1 MSKTTRLEK
10 LWEKMADIRRD
21 MEICESAC
29 EDSIAK
35 SQIAQAWAD
44 IAASRDYIKR
54 AINTLKR
61 KEELNV

>member
-1 MSKTTRLEK
+1 
-10 LWEKMADIRRD
+10 MADIRRD